1 MNATL
6 LTGTAALAT
15 LAGSASADLAATF
28 GFTDMGANWNSS
40 ANTLTVGAAETANLS
55 TSGDVTN
62 YLGGGSPLTALFNS
76 GFADGLTTAD
86 SLFSMELSNIT
97 ALGADAVGTFEITDV
112 NGDTLSGSYTGTWTN
127 QFGFGFFDGHISV
140 AQYNDTES
148 GNNIFEGTAGQGF
161 SVPTQALEG
170 GLSMLLQMPE
180 WFDSNNGNFNAR
192 TTQLDGILVNT
203 VPAPGA
209 LALAGLGGIVAGRR
223 RR

>member
-1 MNATL
+1 MKATL
-6 LTGTAALAT
+6 LIGTAALT
-15 LAGSASADLAATF
+15 MLAGAAQADLAATF
-28 GFTDMGANWNSS
+28 GFTDMGANWNAGSS
-40 ANTLTVGAAETANLS
+40 SLTVGASETGNLS

-76 GFADGLTTAD
+76 GFADGLTAAD
-86 SLFSMELSNIT
+86 SLFSMDLSNIT
-97 ALGADAVGTFEITDV
+97 ATGADAVGTFQITDI

-127 QFGFGFFDGHISV
+127 QFGFGFFDGHIAAAS
-140 AQYNDTES
+140 YNDIES
-148 GNNIFEGTAGQGF
+148 GNNVFEGNAGVGF
-161 SVPTQALEG
+161 AVPTDALEG

>member
-1 MNATL
+1 MKATL
-6 LTGTAALAT
+6 LIGAVALTT
-15 LAGSASADLAATF
+15 LAGGAQANLAATF
-28 GFTDMGANWNSS
+28 GFTDMGANWNSGAS
-40 ANTLTVGAAETANLS
+40 TLSIVATENANLS

-86 SLFSMELSNIT
+86 SQFTMELSNIT
-97 ALGADAVGTFEITDV
+97 AMNADAVGSFQITDI
-112 NGDTLSGSYTGTWTN
+112 NGDTLSGNYIGTWTN
-127 QFGFGFFDGHISV
+127 QFGFGFFNGQISV
-140 AQYNDTES
+140 AGYNTTES
-148 GNNIFEGTAGQGF
+148 GNDVFEGNAGAGF
-161 SVPTQALEG
+161 AVPTIALEG

-192 TTQLDGILVNT
+192 TTQLNGTLV

-209 LALAGLGGIVAGRR
+209 MALLGLGGLVAGRR